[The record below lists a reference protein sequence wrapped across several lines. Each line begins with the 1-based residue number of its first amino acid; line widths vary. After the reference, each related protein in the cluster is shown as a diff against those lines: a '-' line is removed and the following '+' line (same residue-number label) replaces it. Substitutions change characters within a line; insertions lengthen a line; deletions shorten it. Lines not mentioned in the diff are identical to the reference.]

1 MSQQVVTELVID
13 ANTSGADQF
22 SDAMGRAGT
31 SAQQTILAVAGVSV
45 AVVGIMAGLRSF
57 VDYVGG
63 VNKQLIDLD
72 RNAVAAGMSTREF
85 QQTLFAARVAGLT
98 EKDFVS
104 GLDRIGI
111 DLVQASRGA
120 SEFGKLFEANGLS
133 IRDVNGKLKD
143 TKTALSDITGLMQ
156 NATPQVQQGIARIVG
171 LSREWIPFLQ
181 DGSSEIEKHQRLA
194 EQLGLIIDDATVKKA
209 KEFDQQWRIAVATWD
224 TQFKSSLIELL
235 PLMVKLAGYAVTVIE
250 AVGKVSSF
258 FSHTL
263 TPVDQMGSSDLAKR
277 LEELRAV
284 RDLMKEVGPEFDHN
298 TQWIMGVKRNAAGL
312 PADAGLST
320 VDAEIA
326 RVDALLKKKQE
337 IEGLPRVTGAGSVLP
352 PIGGDDTD
360 AVDRAIDGLRKHTE
374 RQLADAKAIGQGA
387 AAQAQYRAEAALTS
401 AVMANGGVITAE
413 QAKQY
418 EALKQQAMAAAEALA
433 RARVVADVRFGR
445 NTAFLSQEDVSIA
458 QQLRQ
463 IYPDVTQALGS
474 VEAQSLRLNNAM
486 RGLSSSI
493 ETNLVSSLADITTGA
508 VSAGQGFDNMSKAI
522 IRAIEEMII
531 KMTIIQPLM
540 RSLQLGFSS
549 LGLGSFFGGGTISLG
564 NLGGT
569 AGILSPIHHSGGIV
583 GEGTEMRFIHPAYF
597 DNAPRYH
604 GGGIAGLAPD
614 EVPAILQ
621 RGERITPRGQSA
633 GGGVSLN
640 VNVINQTGVPV
651 KTETSQDANGDM
663 TITLKKMVEQIGVE
677 SIASGDMGRAI
688 TTKYGVKQ
696 FAGQ

>member
-1 MSQQVVTELVID
+1 
-13 ANTSGADQF
+13 
-22 SDAMGRAGT
+22 
-31 SAQQTILAVAGVSV
+31 
-45 AVVGIMAGLRSF
+45 
-57 VDYVGG
+57 
-63 VNKQLIDLD
+63 
-72 RNAVAAGMSTREF
+72 
-85 QQTLFAARVAGLT
+85 
-98 EKDFVS
+98 
-104 GLDRIGI
+104 
-111 DLVQASRGA
+111 
-120 SEFGKLFEANGLS
+120 LFEANGLS

-143 TKTALSDITGLMQ
+143 TKTALADIAGLMQ
-156 NATPQVQQGIARIVG
+156 NATPQVQQGISRIVG

-181 DGSSEIEKHQRLA
+181 DGSAEIEKHKQLA

-224 TQFKSSLIELL
+224 TQFKASLIELL

-263 TPVDQMGSSDLAKR
+263 TPVDQMGSSDLQKR
-277 LEELRAV
+277 LEDLRAV
-284 RDLMKEVGPEFDHN
+284 RDLMKETGPERDQY
-298 TQWIMGVKRNAAGL
+298 TQFRMNQKRGAVGL
-312 PADAGLST
+312 PEDTGLAG

-326 RVDALLKKKQE
+326 RVDALLKKRQE
-337 IEGLPRVTGAGSVLP
+337 IDGLPKVTIFGKPTVLP
-352 PIGGDDTD
+352 QIGGDDTD
-360 AVDRAIDGLRKHTE
+360 AVDRAIDNLRKHTE

-418 EALKQQAMAAAEALA
+418 EVLKQQAIAAAEALA
-433 RARVVADVRFGR
+433 RARVVADVKFGR
-445 NTAFLSQEDVSIA
+445 DTAFLSQEDVSIA
-458 QQLRQ
+458 QQLKQ
-463 IYPDVTQALGS
+463 IYPDVAQALGS
-474 VEAQSLRLNNAM
+474 VEAEGIRLNNAM
-486 RGLSSSI
+486 RGLSSSM
-493 ETNLVSSLADITTGA
+493 ESGLLTNLADITTGTTTA
-508 VSAGQGFDNMSKAI
+508 SKGISNMFNSLIRGVEEAI
-522 IRAIEEMII
+522 I
-531 KMTIIQPLM
+531 KLTIIQPLM

-549 LGLGSFFGGGTISLG
+549 LGLGSVFGGGAVSLG

-583 GEGTEMRFIHPAYF
+583 GEGTEMRFVHPAYF

-621 RGERITPRGQSA
+621 RGERITPRGESA

-651 KTETSQDANGDM
+651 KTETSQDVNGDM